1 MTGVLLTTGGSR
13 GDGAA
18 RGGFIVGRR

>member
-13 GDGAA
+13 GDGVA

>member
-1 MTGVLLTTGGSR
+1 MMGVLLTTGGSR